1 MSDFS
6 SVSYSGFWLIPS
18 PLIEINKNYI
28 TTNDGRKLS
37 VSYDLTLTG
46 KISSQRGS
54 PTSLYNFSN
63 DGYDTTPETPTADN
77 KLANIL
83 RKQKAL
89 TQLFSNEG
97 QILRVQSP
105 SAASGI
111 YCFPRINKISFPADI
126 WVEVSDYT
134 INMTAD
140 RIYGPNGEYDTDVQH
155 GEFVSSASENWAL
168 NNLDTP
174 YTYELKHTIS
184 AVGKR
189 VYISGKIV
197 NQPFEYARS
206 FCLNQLKAD
215 YITSGVFSPNAGSG
229 IFADSAMFT
238 TGFDMTNLN
247 LYNEQ
252 REEVVDELEGSYSL
266 TQTWTV
272 SSGGFIENYN
282 ISIANFYEN
291 ETRSAEVSI
300 NGTIVGLAS
309 GLNTFNQRYTA
320 ANNAWEGYVKNQLYS
335 RASGVALGYTLN
347 TLPNV
352 LSTDRDII
360 RGTISYQTSYD
371 DRLTGT
377 SGVKE
382 SYTIDKRQS
391 LEDFRSIVV
400 VNGSIVGRGSGV
412 PADRYNKAE
421 YAYNQLKFTGFYNRA
436 VQYSQVSGLQTRPF
450 SASFTASPNEGSL
463 SYQIEFTNR
472 YPDAAFELF
481 TVSKNYSRE
490 NGITT
495 VSVQGDIEGY
505 ATNIYDQGVQATGA
519 QITKYANASSYFI
532 GITGQLYTR
541 AITYSNTSLLT
552 SLPIVTLEA
561 HNPIKGTVSYQYDYN
576 TIPLP
581 SISGALSE
589 IINIGY
595 TSPGEVFASIPIP
608 GRAGRGPITQDINT
622 LTSRAQTISMEVLMP
637 IPTGTL
643 LQRISQKPDP
653 WPIISGIEP
662 TGVFRSEPLENWNPS
677 NGRYTFQRAYLY
689 KS

>member
-1 MSDFS
+1 MSIS
-6 SVSYSGFWLIPS
+6 SISYSGM
-18 PLIEINKNYI
+18 YI
-28 TTNDGRKLS
+28 LPVQDIDITKDYQTTADGRKLG
-37 VSYDLTLTG
+37 VSYSINVNGTL
-46 KISSQRGS
+46 SARRGS
-54 PTSLYNFSN
+54 PKSDGSFSLDGSDTSAES
-63 DGYDTTPETPTADN
+63 P
-77 KLANIL
+77 NIDDQL
-83 RKQKAL
+83 GSIIRKQKAL

-97 QILRVQSP
+97 AAFRVQSP
-105 SAASGI
+105 SAASGLLF
-111 YCFPRINKISFPADI
+111 YPRTTKVSFPAGL
-126 WVEVSDYT
+126 WLEVCPYT
-134 INMTAD
+134 ISLTAD

-206 FCLNQLKAD
+206 FCLNQLRAD

-252 REEVVDELEGSYSL
+252 REEVVDETEGSYSL
-266 TQTWTV
+266 TQTWIL

-282 ISIANFYEN
+282 INVSNFYEN
-291 ETRSAEVSI
+291 ENRAIEVSI
-300 NGTIVGLAS
+300 QGNIIGLSS

-352 LSTDRDII
+352 VSTDRDIL
-360 RGTISYQTSYD
+360 RGTINYQTSYD

-391 LEDFRSIVV
+391 LDDFRSIVS

-412 PADRYNKAE
+412 PADRYDKAE

-436 VQYSQVSGLQTRPF
+436 VRYSQVSGLLSRPY
-450 SASFTASPNEGSL
+450 SASFTASPNDGAV

-472 YPDAAFELF
+472 DPDAAFELY

-490 NGITT
+490 NGVTT
-495 VSVQGDIEGY
+495 VSIQGDIEGY
-505 ATNIYDQGVQATGA
+505 ATNIYDVGVQATGA
-519 QITKYANASSYFI
+519 QITKYANASSYYI

-541 AITYSNTSLLT
+541 AVTYSNTSLLT

-561 HNPIKGTVSYQYDYN
+561 HNPVKGTVSYQYDYN

-608 GRAGRGPITQDINT
+608 GRANRGPITQDINT

-653 WPIISGIEP
+653 WAIISGIEP
-662 TGVFRSEPLENWNPS
+662 TGVFRSEPVENWNPS